1 MKTTLFILSSLIIMA
16 NSASAQ
22 LVTFSFS
29 GATGDETTFSPDAQ
43 PLSATVGSMSRG
55 LGLTPSA
62 SAGTFS
68 SKSWT
73 TVSVLDATDYYSFS
87 ITPST
92 GFGMTLTSLV
102 LDERRS
108 STGIRNWSVRS
119 SLDSFASDLASF
131 AVPDND
137 DVRTSQSTALGSA
150 FESLTSGLEF
160 RIYGYSSESGA
171 GTWRIDNVQ
180 LSGTLTAVPEPH
192 EYAIVAGLGLLGFT
206 AWRRFTLRRGAAG
219 REEANRISEAKGA

>member
-1 MKTTLFILSSLIIMA
+1 MKTTLFILSSLIILT
-16 NSASAQ
+16 NSARAQ

-43 PLSATVGSMSRG
+43 SISATVGSMSRG
-55 LGLTPSA
+55 LGLTTS
-62 SAGTFS
+62 SSTGTFS

-73 TVSVLDATDYYSFS
+73 TASVLDSTDYYSFS

-92 GFGMTLTSLV
+92 GFGMTLTSLA

-108 STGIRNWSVRS
+108 LTGIRNWSVRS

-131 AVPDND
+131 AVSDND
-137 DVRTSQSTALGSA
+137 DTRTAQSTALGSA
-150 FESLTSGLEF
+150 FQSLTSSLEF
-160 RIYGYSSESGA
+160 RIYAFSAEAGT

-192 EYAIVAGLGLLGFT
+192 EYAIVAGLGLLAFAG
-206 AWRRFTLRRGAAG
+206 WRRFTLKRRVKGAG
-219 REEANRISEAKGA
+219 RLATLAS